1 MLDSREALNTKP
13 PENTNR
19 GPESGHLIDFS
30 GIEGPSARQSNALT
44 RDNETQITSAS
55 MTEFLAAQ
63 KAQMDSF
70 LQHFGEQAET
80 HRSALACMID
90 QFVGIASSLG
100 SNVAHWLGHPAAHQG
115 AQLYEEL
122 NRIYKRAIDAE
133 GQCYRLKTDHQTL
146 EKQLAEAVKER
157 DGLRKLVDIAN
168 WTCAAKLSDDVI
180 RGQWKK
186 LDYNIRVM
194 VRALTKCQIKRPKDD
209 VTKAR
214 FESIVTLWSE
224 LLGSDDYKE
233 LLITAYLWA
242 IVVEEIFYN
251 GSEFRGGSSIQALK
265 CIREHHFDRRDAKAP
280 KRQARIELDRLK
292 LFCNITADTPG
303 TDFLREMKSILETAL
318 DLDGMLMGSMA
329 ILSIQWLQTGQSK
342 SLRYDTDL
350 MNSVAHT
357 KELSPKTAVT
367 FMISPVLLK
376 MGNADGCNYDSEMVL
391 CKASVVCE

>member
-1 MLDSREALNTKP
+1 MESRDRVITRQGKRMLDSREALNTKP

-44 RDNETQITSAS
+44 RDNKTQITSAS

-70 LQHFGEQAET
+70 LQHSGEQAKA

-100 SNVAHWLGHPAAHQG
+100 STVAHWLGHPAAHQG

-194 VRALTKCQIKRPKDD
+194 ARALTKCQIKRPKDD

-242 IVVEEIFYN
+242 IVAKEIFYN

-265 CIREHHFDRRDAKAP
+265 CIREHLIGKCWH
-280 KRQARIELDRLK
+280 
-292 LFCNITADTPG
+292 C
-303 TDFLREMKSILETAL
+303 
-318 DLDGMLMGSMA
+318 
-329 ILSIQWLQTGQSK
+329 
-342 SLRYDTDL
+342 
-350 MNSVAHT
+350 
-357 KELSPKTAVT
+357 SP
-367 FMISPVLLK
+367 
-376 MGNADGCNYDSEMVL
+376 
-391 CKASVVCE
+391 